1 MSPTIP
7 TRSPRRL
14 VRFCLNRC
22 LQCCALACICLLP
35 AARAQ
40 GARAPSAFEMEQG
53 ARGALNTLIVAY
65 AGNQPMLAEPML
77 DEAMIGR
84 QVLLDQMRTSLNQ
97 QAQIQV
103 SLRDVRSSIGDNVV
117 AVTFSWEKRF
127 LQIPAMT
134 PVLRS
139 GRAVFMWQRSAQGWR
154 LVGIS
159 GDSPFAL

>member
-1 MSPTIP
+1 MNLLPP
-7 TRSPRRL
+7 TRRL
-14 VRFCLNRC
+14 ARLC
-22 LQCCALACICLLP
+22 LQCCAWAWICLL
-35 AARAQ
+35 Q
-40 GARAPSAFEMEQG
+40 GAHAQAAAPSAFEMEQG

-65 AGNQPMLAEPML
+65 AGNQPLLAEPML

-84 QVLLDQMRTSLNQ
+84 QVLLDQMRISLNQ
-97 QAQIQV
+97 QTQIQV

-117 AVTFSWEKRF
+117 AVSFSWEKRF

-139 GRAVFMWQRSAQGWR
+139 GRAIFMWQRTAQGWR
-154 LVGIS
+154 LIGIS